1 MKNSEYWKK
10 RFVEM
15 EEATHQTSVKKIF
28 NIQEQFDKSAK
39 VINEKINAWYQRYAE
54 NNNMSML
61 DAKKS
66 LNAKELKE
74 LKWDV
79 EEYIKK
85 GKENAFSGEWVKEL
99 ENASARAHI
108 SRLEALE
115 LQCRQQA
122 EVAFGNLNDEVSKH
136 IKDVYKESYYRT
148 AYEIQKGIGVGS
160 NFAALND
167 RLIEKV
173 VNKPWLADGKNFSD
187 RIWNNKTQLI
197 NQLHTSLSQMCI
209 TGAGPDKAINQIAS
223 KMNVSKANAGRLVM
237 TESAYFS
244 STAQKECF
252 KELDVERYEIV
263 ATLDGHTSDIC
274 QEMDGKVFKMSEYE
288 EGVTA
293 PPFHVNCRSCTA
305 PYFDDEFTKD
315 EQRIA
320 RDEDGNN
327 YYVPADM
334 TYPEWKKSFVDGQT
348 DDLKETKTDDTI
360 SLKNKISEQDNRI
373 DELKNQ
379 FSDATD
385 GYSYDEWFSEFS
397 SIEEGYGDASD
408 GDATFTKLKNLDE
421 EIRNAEK
428 QRSDLLLQ
436 KESRGQLDTG
446 FPGKVPN
453 DKLDEYNAKAFEQI
467 KVDTGYSEEQAT
479 EFHSALKEYFG
490 GDYAS
495 ILAGEGST
503 VKTIRDGL
511 DRMPVY
517 DGTVYR
523 GLCFSESS
531 DYDISEFTRLKPGD
545 KIPSKGIISSWSSDK
560 RVAEAFGAASTQAVE
575 SSTVILECLENKTGV
590 GVQHISSYGSREAEV
605 LCGSK
610 YEVLEIVTE
619 SKYDY
624 VSRRKDL
631 LYFSDDLTEWE
642 DELKKQVVCVI
653 KVKEV

>member
-1 MKNSEYWKK
+1 
-10 RFVEM
+10 M

-148 AYEIQKGIGVGS
+148 AYEIQKGVGVGS

-187 RIWNNKTQLI
+187 RIWGNKTQLI

-209 TGAGPDKAINQIAS
+209 TGAGPDKAISQIAS
-223 KMNVSKANAGRLVM
+223 KMNVSKVNAGRLVM

-244 STAQKECF
+244 SAAQRECF

-305 PYFDDEFTKD
+305 PYFDDEFAKG
-315 EQRIA
+315 ERIA
-320 RDEDGNN
+320 RDEDGNT

-334 TYPEWKKSFVDGQT
+334 TYKNWKKNVD
-348 DDLKETKTDDTI
+348 
-360 SLKNKISEQDNRI
+360 N
-373 DELKNQ
+373 
-379 FSDATD
+379 
-385 GYSYDEWFSEFS
+385 
-397 SIEEGYGDASD
+397 
-408 GDATFTKLKNLDE
+408 
-421 EIRNAEK
+421 
-428 QRSDLLLQ
+428 
-436 KESRGQLDTG
+436 G
-446 FPGKVPN
+446 FK
-453 DKLDEYNAKAFEQI
+453 FEQNTIVRKI
-467 KVDTGYSEEQAT
+467 KNCK
-479 EFHSALKEYFG
+479 F
-490 GDYAS
+490 
-495 ILAGEGST
+495 
-503 VKTIRDGL
+503 
-511 DRMPVY
+511 
-517 DGTVYR
+517 
-523 GLCFSESS
+523 
-531 DYDISEFTRLKPGD
+531 
-545 KIPSKGIISSWSSDK
+545 
-560 RVAEAFGAASTQAVE
+560 
-575 SSTVILECLENKTGV
+575 
-590 GVQHISSYGSREAEV
+590 
-605 LCGSK
+605 
-610 YEVLEIVTE
+610 
-619 SKYDY
+619 
-624 VSRRKDL
+624 
-631 LYFSDDLTEWE
+631 
-642 DELKKQVVCVI
+642 
-653 KVKEV
+653 

>member
-39 VINEKINAWYQRYAE
+39 VINEKINSWYQRYAE

-85 GKENAFSGEWVKEL
+85 GRENAFSGEWVKEL
-99 ENASARAHI
+99 ENTSARAHI

-148 AYEIQKGIGVGS
+148 AYEIQKGVGVGS

-187 RIWNNKTQLI
+187 RIWGNKTQLI

-209 TGAGPDKAINQIAS
+209 TGSGPDKAISQIAS
-223 KMNVSKANAGRLVM
+223 KMNVSKVNAGRLVM
-237 TESAYFS
+237 TESVYFS
-244 STAQKECF
+244 SAAQRECF

-263 ATLDGHTSDIC
+263 ATLDDHTSDIC

-305 PYFDDEFTKD
+305 PYFDDEWGGKG
-315 EQRIA
+315 ERAA
-320 RDEDGNN
+320 RNEDGDT

-334 TYPEWKKSFVDGQT
+334 TYKEWKESFVKDSISPQT
-348 DDLKETKTDDTI
+348 RKDFAKYSDILGENAP
-360 SLKNKISEQDNRI
+360 SVEEFAKIRYN
-373 DELKNQ
+373 
-379 FSDATD
+379 T
-385 GYSYDEWFSEFS
+385 DEWKMFKTFTS
-397 SIEEGYGDASD
+397 SIKSGELSALADFDLYKDISKEMDEKILGVVTSNNLTITGKSNHSIARVIGSIEQKRNGVQVSDILDALINKDSEI
-408 GDATFTKLKNLDE
+408 LPVREMKNGRSQKF
-421 EIRNAEK
+421 RNKVVEV
-428 QRSDLLLQ
+428 SVNP
-436 KESRGQLDTG
+436 DTG
-446 FPGKVPN
+446 NIIQVN
-453 DKLDEYNAKAFEQI
+453 
-467 KVDTGYSEEQAT
+467 
-479 EFHSALKEYFG
+479 
-490 GDYAS
+490 
-495 ILAGEGST
+495 
-503 VKTIRDGL
+503 
-511 DRMPVY
+511 PVH
-517 DGTVYR
+517 
-523 GLCFSESS
+523 
-531 DYDISEFTRLKPGD
+531 TRRK
-545 KIPSKGIISSWSSDK
+545 K
-560 RVAEAFGAASTQAVE
+560 VE
-575 SSTVILECLENKTGV
+575 S
-590 GVQHISSYGSREAEV
+590 
-605 LCGSK
+605 
-610 YEVLEIVTE
+610 
-619 SKYDY
+619 
-624 VSRRKDL
+624 
-631 LYFSDDLTEWE
+631 
-642 DELKKQVVCVI
+642 
-653 KVKEV
+653 